1 MEGTFVV
8 RIQLQEQSLRLRV
21 DEDEFKALLGGAA
34 IESSTRVARGFRLVF
49 EVTPGD
55 VAAIEG
61 TADACTITLP
71 RGDIAA
77 LALRLPSRD
86 GLSFDIDGLAVL
98 FDVDVRDSA
107 RRRQRDRG

>member
-1 MEGTFVV
+1 M

-21 DEDEFKALLGGAA
+21 DEDEFKALLEGSVIDATTAVGRA
-34 IESSTRVARGFRLVF
+34 FRLSFKV
-49 EVTPGD
+49 VPGD

-61 TADACTITLP
+61 TTAACTITLP
-71 RGDIAA
+71 RHDIAA
-77 LALRLPSRD
+77 LASRLPSRD

-98 FDVDVRDSA
+98 LDVDVRDSVR